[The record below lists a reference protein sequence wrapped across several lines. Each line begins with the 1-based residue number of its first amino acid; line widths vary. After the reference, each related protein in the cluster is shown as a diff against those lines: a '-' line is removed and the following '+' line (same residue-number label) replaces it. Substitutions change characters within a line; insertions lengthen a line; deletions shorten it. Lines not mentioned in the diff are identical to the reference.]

1 MGNSQVKQVT
11 STKNEYYRR
20 QVSSK
25 HIEWSAIKGK
35 RNPYSLYIL
44 LSVLPV
50 AEKSAALV

>member
-25 HIEWSAIKGK
+25 DIEWSAIKGK